1 MKNIILIGLAA
12 VGFVASSSLFVIDE
26 SQRGIVVQFGKVV
39 RESNSDI
46 PKVYEPGLHW
56 KWPLIDEVRKLDA
69 RIQTLDGQADRFVTS
84 EKKDLIIDSYV
95 KWRIEDFAKFYL
107 ATGSGS
113 VVQAETLLK
122 RKINNGLRSEI
133 GNRTIRDIVSG
144 QRTEVMEDALRQ
156 MARSSELGIR
166 VVDVRI
172 KQINLPLEVS
182 NSIYQR
188 MRAERNAVAREH
200 RSQGREQAEIIRA
213 NVDRKVAVMIADA
226 ERKAKEVKG
235 QGDAEAAKIY
245 ADTYKKNPELFS
257 FLRSMEAYK
266 NSFKGSNNFMV
277 LSADNDFFD
286 YMKAPDAEKSS
297 K

>member
-1 MKNIILIGLAA
+1 MKNYILIGLAA
-12 VGFVASSSLFVIDE
+12 AGLLISSSIFVIDE
-26 SQRGIVVQFGKVV
+26 SQRGIVVQFGKVI
-39 RESNSDI
+39 REGDSDI

-56 KWPLIDEVRKLDA
+56 KWPFIDDVRKLDA

-107 ATGSGS
+107 ATGGGS
-113 VVQAETLLK
+113 RAQAESLLK

-133 GNRTIRDIVSG
+133 GSRTIKDIVSG
-144 QRTEVMEDALRQ
+144 ERTEVMEDALRQ
-156 MARSSELGIR
+156 MARSSELGIK

-188 MRAERNAVAREH
+188 MRAERNSVAREH
-200 RSQGREQAEIIRA
+200 RSQGREKAEMLRA
-213 NVDRKVAVMIADA
+213 NIDRRVTVMIAEA
-226 ERKAKEVKG
+226 QRKSRQVKG
-235 QGDAEAAKIY
+235 EGDAAAARIY
-245 ADTYKKNPELFS
+245 AETYKQNPELFS
-257 FLRSMEAYK
+257 FLRSLDAYK
-266 NSFKGSNNFMV
+266 NSFKSGKDYMV
-277 LSADNDFFD
+277 LSTDNEFFK
-286 YMKAPDAEKSS
+286 YLKSPQPPAT

>member
-1 MKNIILIGLAA
+1 MKNYILIGLAA
-12 VGFVASSSLFVIDE
+12 AGLLISSSIFVIDE
-26 SQRGIVVQFGKVV
+26 SQRGIVVQFGKVI
-39 RESNSDI
+39 REGDSDI

-56 KWPLIDEVRKLDA
+56 KWPFIDDVRKLDA

-107 ATGSGS
+107 ATGGGS
-113 VVQAETLLK
+113 RAQAESLLK

-133 GNRTIRDIVSG
+133 GSRTIKDIVSG
-144 QRTEVMEDALRQ
+144 ERTEVMEDALRQ
-156 MARSSELGIR
+156 MARSSELGIK

-188 MRAERNAVAREH
+188 MRAERNSVAREH
-200 RSQGREQAEIIRA
+200 RSQGREKAEMLRA
-213 NVDRKVAVMIADA
+213 NIDRRVTVMIAEA
-226 ERKAKEVKG
+226 QRKSRQVKG
-235 QGDAEAAKIY
+235 EGDAAAARIY
-245 ADTYKKNPELFS
+245 AETYKQNPELFS
-257 FLRSMEAYK
+257 FLRSLDAYK
-266 NSFKGSNNFMV
+266 NSFKSGKDYMV
-277 LSADNDFFD
+277 LSTDNEFFK
-286 YMKAPDAEKSS
+286 YLKSPQQPAT

>member
-1 MKNIILIGLAA
+1 MKNYILIGLAA
-12 VGFVASSSLFVIDE
+12 VGMLASSSLFVIDE
-26 SQRGIVVQFGKVV
+26 SQRGIVVQFGKVI
-39 RESNSDI
+39 REGDSDI

-56 KWPLIDEVRKLDA
+56 KWPFIDDVRKLDA

-95 KWRIEDFAKFYL
+95 KWRIEDFSKYYL
-107 ATGSGS
+107 ATGGGSGI
-113 VVQAETLLK
+113 QAESLLK

-133 GNRTIRDIVSG
+133 GARTITDIVSG

-156 MARSSELGIR
+156 MARSSELGIK

-200 RSQGREQAEIIRA
+200 RSQGREKAEILRA
-213 NVDRKVAVMIADA
+213 NVDRKVTIMLADA
-226 ERKAKEVKG
+226 ERKARETRG

-245 ADTYKKNPELFS
+245 AETYKKNPELFS
-257 FLRSMEAYK
+257 FLRSLDAYR
-266 NSFKGSNNFMV
+266 NSFKSGKDFMV
-277 LSADNDFFD
+277 LSTENDFFK
-286 YMKAPDAEKSS
+286 YLKNSDAVTTK
-297 K
+297 

>member
-1 MKNIILIGLAA
+1 M
-12 VGFVASSSLFVIDE
+12 
-26 SQRGIVVQFGKVV
+26 
-39 RESNSDI
+39 
-46 PKVYEPGLHW
+46 
-56 KWPLIDEVRKLDA
+56 
-69 RIQTLDGQADRFVTS
+69 DGQADRFVTS

-95 KWRIEDFAKFYL
+95 KWRIEDFSKFYL
-107 ATGSGS
+107 ATGGGS
-113 VVQAETLLK
+113 RVQAESLLK

-133 GNRTIRDIVSG
+133 GARTITDIVSG

-200 RSQGREQAEIIRA
+200 RSQGREKAEIIRA
-213 NVDRKVAVMIADA
+213 NIDRRVSVMIAEA
-226 ERKAKEVKG
+226 ERKAREARG

-245 ADTYKKNPELFS
+245 AETYRKNPELFS
-257 FLRSMEAYK
+257 FLRSLDAYK
-266 NSFKGSNNFMV
+266 NSFKSGKDFMV
-277 LSADNDFFD
+277 LSTENDFFK
-286 YMKAPDAEKSS
+286 YLKNAQPVATK
-297 K
+297 

>member
-1 MKNIILIGLAA
+1 MKNYILIGLAA
-12 VGFVASSSLFVIDE
+12 VGMLASSSLFVIDE
-26 SQRGIVVQFGKVV
+26 SQRGIVVQFGKVI
-39 RESNSDI
+39 REGNSDI

-56 KWPLIDEVRKLDA
+56 KWPFIDDVRKLDA

-95 KWRIEDFAKFYL
+95 KWRIEDFSKFYL
-107 ATGSGS
+107 ATGGGS
-113 VVQAETLLK
+113 RIQAESLLK

-133 GNRTIRDIVSG
+133 GARTITDIVSG

-200 RSQGREQAEIIRA
+200 RSQGREKAEILRA
-213 NVDRKVAVMIADA
+213 NIDRRVSVMIAEA
-226 ERKAKEVKG
+226 ERKARETRG

-245 ADTYKKNPELFS
+245 AETYRKNPELFS
-257 FLRSMEAYK
+257 FLRSLDAYK
-266 NSFKGSNNFMV
+266 NSFKSGKDFMV
-277 LSADNDFFD
+277 LSTENDFFK
-286 YMKAPDAEKSS
+286 YLKNSESAATK
-297 K
+297 

>member
-1 MKNIILIGLAA
+1 MKNYILIGLAA
-12 VGFVASSSLFVIDE
+12 AGLLISSSIFVIDE
-26 SQRGIVVQFGKVV
+26 SQRGIVVQFGKVI
-39 RESNSDI
+39 REGDSDI

-56 KWPLIDEVRKLDA
+56 KWPFIDDVRKLDA

-107 ATGSGS
+107 ATGGGS
-113 VVQAETLLK
+113 RAQAESLLK

-133 GNRTIRDIVSG
+133 GSRTIKDIVSG
-144 QRTEVMEDALRQ
+144 ERTEVMEDALRQ
-156 MARSSELGIR
+156 MARSSELGIK

-188 MRAERNAVAREH
+188 MRAERNSVAREH
-200 RSQGREQAEIIRA
+200 RSQGREKAEMLRA
-213 NVDRKVAVMIADA
+213 NIDRRVTVMIAEA
-226 ERKAKEVKG
+226 QRKSRQVKG
-235 QGDAEAAKIY
+235 EGDAAAARIY
-245 ADTYKKNPELFS
+245 AETYKQNPELFS
-257 FLRSMEAYK
+257 FLRSLDAYK
-266 NSFKGSNNFMV
+266 NSFKSGKDYMV
-277 LSADNDFFD
+277 LSTDNEFFK
-286 YMKAPDAEKSS
+286 YLKSPQQPVT

>member
-1 MKNIILIGLAA
+1 MKNYILIGLAA

-26 SQRGIVVQFGKVV
+26 SQRGIVVQFGKVI

-56 KWPLIDEVRKLDA
+56 KWPLIDEVRKLDS

-107 ATGSGS
+107 ATGGGS
-113 VVQAETLLK
+113 RIQAEALLK

-133 GNRTIRDIVSG
+133 GSRTITDIVSG

-213 NVDRKVAVMIADA
+213 NVDRKVTVMLAEA

-245 ADTYKKNPELFS
+245 ANTYKKNPELFS

-266 NSFKGSNNFMV
+266 NSFIGSNNFMV
-277 LSADNDFFD
+277 LSADNDFFE
-286 YMKAPDAEKSS
+286 YMKAPDANKPA

>member
-1 MKNIILIGLAA
+1 MKNYILIGLAA

-56 KWPLIDEVRKLDA
+56 KWPMIDEVRKLDS

-95 KWRIEDFAKFYL
+95 KWRIEDFAKFFL
-107 ATGSGS
+107 ATGGGS
-113 VVQAETLLK
+113 RMQAEALLK

-133 GNRTIRDIVSG
+133 GSRTITDIVSG

-200 RSQGREQAEIIRA
+200 RSQGREQAEILRA
-213 NVDRKVAVMIADA
+213 NVDRKVAVMLADA
-226 ERKAKEVKG
+226 ERKAKEVRG

-245 ADTYKKNPELFS
+245 AETYKKNPELFS

-266 NSFKGSNNFMV
+266 NSFTGSNNFMV
-277 LSADNDFFD
+277 LSADNDFFE
-286 YMKAPDAEKSS
+286 YMKAPGAEKSA

>member
-1 MKNIILIGLAA
+1 MKNLILIGIAA
-12 VGFVASSSLFVIDE
+12 VGLVATSSIFVIDE

-39 RESNSDI
+39 REGNSDI
-46 PKVYEPGLHW
+46 PKVYEPGLHL
-56 KWPLIDEVRKLDA
+56 KWPLIDEVRKLDS

-107 ATGSGS
+107 ATGGGS
-113 VVQAETLLK
+113 RIQAESLLK

-133 GNRTIRDIVSG
+133 GGRTITDIVSG
-144 QRTEVMEDALRQ
+144 QRTEVMEDALKQ
-156 MARSSELGIR
+156 MARSSELGIK

-213 NVDRKVAVMIADA
+213 NVDRKVTVMLADA
-226 ERKAKEVKG
+226 ERKAKEIKG

-245 ADTYKKNPELFS
+245 AETFKKNPELFQ

-266 NSFKGSNNFMV
+266 TSFQTNGNMMV
-277 LSADNDFFD
+277 LSSDSDFFR
-286 YMKAPDAEKSS
+286 YMKNPQVDKSA

>member
-1 MKNIILIGLAA
+1 MKNLILIGVAA
-12 VGFVASSSLFVIDE
+12 AGLIVSSSIFVIDE
-26 SQRGIVVQFGKVV
+26 SQRGIVVQFGKVI
-39 RESNSDI
+39 RESNSDV

-56 KWPLIDEVRKLDA
+56 KWPMIDEVRKLDS

-107 ATGSGS
+107 ATGGGS
-113 VVQAETLLK
+113 RVQAEGLLK

-133 GNRTIRDIVSG
+133 GGRTITDIVSG
-144 QRTEVMEDALRQ
+144 QRTEVMEEALKQ
-156 MARSSELGIR
+156 MARSSELGIK

-213 NVDRKVAVMIADA
+213 NVDRKVTVMLADA
-226 ERKAKEVKG
+226 ERRAKEVKG

-245 ADTYKKNPELFS
+245 ADTYKKSPELFQ
-257 FLRSMEAYK
+257 FLRSMEAYRT
-266 NSFKGSNNFMV
+266 SFSGGGNMMV
-277 LSADNDFFD
+277 LSADSDFFHF
-286 YMKAPDAEKSS
+286 MKNSQTNKPAK
-297 K
+297 

>member
-1 MKNIILIGLAA
+1 MKNYILIGLAA
-12 VGFVASSSLFVIDE
+12 VGMLASSSLFVIDE
-26 SQRGIVVQFGKVV
+26 SQRGIVVQFGKVI
-39 RESNSDI
+39 REGDSDI

-56 KWPLIDEVRKLDA
+56 KWPFIDDVRKLDS

-95 KWRIEDFAKFYL
+95 KWRIEDFSKFYL
-107 ATGSGS
+107 ATGGGS
-113 VVQAETLLK
+113 RVQAESLLK

-133 GNRTIRDIVSG
+133 GARTITDIVSG

-200 RSQGREQAEIIRA
+200 RSQGREKAEIIRA
-213 NVDRKVAVMIADA
+213 TIDR
-226 ERKAKEVKG
+226 
-235 QGDAEAAKIY
+235 
-245 ADTYKKNPELFS
+245 
-257 FLRSMEAYK
+257 
-266 NSFKGSNNFMV
+266 
-277 LSADNDFFD
+277 
-286 YMKAPDAEKSS
+286 SS
-297 K
+297 LGHDCGG

>member
-1 MKNIILIGLAA
+1 MKNYILIGLAA
-12 VGFVASSSLFVIDE
+12 AGLLISSSIFVIDE
-26 SQRGIVVQFGKVV
+26 SQRGIVVQFGKVI
-39 RESNSDI
+39 REGDSDI

-56 KWPLIDEVRKLDA
+56 KWPFIDDVRKLDA

-107 ATGSGS
+107 ATGGGS
-113 VVQAETLLK
+113 RAQAESLLK

-133 GNRTIRDIVSG
+133 GSRTIKDIVSG
-144 QRTEVMEDALRQ
+144 ERTEVMEDALRQ
-156 MARSSELGIR
+156 MARSSELGIK

-188 MRAERNAVAREH
+188 MRAERNSVAREH
-200 RSQGREQAEIIRA
+200 RSQGREKAEMLRA
-213 NVDRKVAVMIADA
+213 NIDRRVTVMIAEA
-226 ERKAKEVKG
+226 QRKSRQVKG
-235 QGDAEAAKIY
+235 DGDAAAARIY
-245 ADTYKKNPELFS
+245 AETYKQNPELFS
-257 FLRSMEAYK
+257 FLRSLDAYK
-266 NSFKGSNNFMV
+266 NSFKSGKDYMV
-277 LSADNDFFD
+277 LSTDNEFFK
-286 YMKAPDAEKSS
+286 YLKSPQQPAT